1 MADLQGW
8 SRETWSSGSFGEQ
21 APVNATGVE
30 FSASTGTLSQISDV
44 VIVCT
49 PVTLS
54 LAIGDYT
61 AEGINIFPLTGVQSV
76 NTFLGTPTIEEGHA
90 VEVTSLSMTF
100 TEGEEASSG
109 SVDAG
114 WGRSTWGS
122 FAWNENIEIFANVTG
137 VQMVSSLADVSV
149 SVGTG
154 VIVSTTGLPIN
165 STLDSVTLETDQIIE
180 PDSLSIGVALSGA
193 TVSAE
198 GSVAVIAPTDQMDF
212 QLGTVLAE
220 AQSIVD
226 LNPVVINTSLGS
238 VDIEIIS
245 VIEPTAV
252 TLTTT
257 LDNVTVS
264 VGTGVIVSA
273 TGIGMTFSEASI
285 SPTGDALVF
294 PTSLTMTL
302 SLANI
307 YSTPWANVNTNASN
321 TWTGVD
327 TATIAA

>member
-8 SRETWSSGSFGEQ
+8 GRETWSSGSFGEQ

-61 AEGINIFPLTGVQSV
+61 AEGVNIFPLTGVQS
-76 NTFLGTPTIEEGHA
+76 NTFLGTPTVEEGHGI
-90 VEVTSLSMTF
+90 EVTSLAMTF

-122 FAWNENIEIFANVTG
+122 FQWGENIEIFANVTG
-137 VQMVSSLADVSV
+137 VQMVSSLADVTV

-154 VIVSTTGLPIN
+154 VIVSATGLQIN

-180 PDSLSIGVALSGA
+180 PNSLSIGVALSGA

-212 QLGTVLAE
+212 QLGTVIAE
-220 AQSIVD
+220 AQSIIIP
-226 LNPVVINTSLGS
+226 NPVVINTSLGS

-257 LDNVTVS
+257 LDNVTVIE
-264 VGTGVIVSA
+264 GTGIVVSA
-273 TGIGMTFSEASI
+273 TGVGMTFSEASI
-285 SPTGDALVF
+285 SPTGNALVF

-307 YSTPWANVNTNASN
+307 YSTPWANVNTNSNN
-321 TWTGVD
+321 TWTEVD

>member
-1 MADLQGW
+1 
-8 SRETWSSGSFGEQ
+8 
-21 APVNATGVE
+21 
-30 FSASTGTLSQISDV
+30 
-44 VIVCT
+44 
-49 PVTLS
+49 
-54 LAIGDYT
+54 
-61 AEGINIFPLTGVQSV
+61 
-76 NTFLGTPTIEEGHA
+76 
-90 VEVTSLSMTF
+90 MTF

-122 FAWNENIEIFANVTG
+122 FQWGENIEIFANVTG
-137 VQMVSSLADVSV
+137 VQMVSSLADVTV

-154 VIVSTTGLPIN
+154 VIVSATGLPIN

-180 PDSLSIGVALSGA
+180 PNSLNIGVALSGA

-212 QLGTVLAE
+212 QLGTVIAE

-226 LNPVVINTSLGS
+226 PNPVVINTSLGS

-257 LDNVTVS
+257 LDNVTVIE
-264 VGTGVIVSA
+264 GTGIVVSA
-273 TGIGMTFSEASI
+273 TGIGMTFAEGTETIVANADVPVIGLAMS
-285 SPTGDALVF
+285 
-294 PTSLTMTL
+294 L

-307 YSTPWANVNTNASN
+307 YSTPWANVNTNANN